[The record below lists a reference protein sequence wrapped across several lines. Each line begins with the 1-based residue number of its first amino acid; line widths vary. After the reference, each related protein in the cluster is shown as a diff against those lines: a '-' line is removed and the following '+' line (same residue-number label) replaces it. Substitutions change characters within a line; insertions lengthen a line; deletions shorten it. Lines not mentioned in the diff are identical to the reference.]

1 MNPIA
6 TGLNETLQ
14 SVSPSVFSMLS
25 ELGKEL
31 FFPKGILS
39 QSAEAKEKAHK
50 YNATIGIA
58 TEGGE
63 AMHLNGIDKYYND
76 LNVSDVYPY
85 AKPAG
90 RPELRRLWGE
100 KIKRDNPS
108 IQNKN
113 FSEPIVTSALT
124 HGLSI
129 VADLFMDAGDVL
141 ISPDK
146 LWGNYRLTFCIR
158 RKAEIVT
165 YPLFKNNQCF
175 NIEAFEQTISEQ
187 AKRKERLVVIL
198 NFPNNPTGYTPSVE
212 EAQQIYAV
220 IKKYAE
226 QGTKIVTV
234 SDDAY
239 FGLFFEDS
247 IKESLFSGLCDLHKN
262 VLAIKLDGATKEQFA
277 WGFRT
282 GFITFGTGCDDADKV
297 YQALEGKVKGII
309 RGTISSCT
317 HSSQTIIEKFLQDP
331 SYRSSLQQ
339 KFEIMKGR
347 AQKLKSVLST
357 DKYDDAWEFY
367 PFNSGYFMCFRM
379 KTVNAETLRVH
390 LLDKYGVGTIS
401 VGDEDLRVAFSCT
414 EESQIEDL
422 VSIIYQGVQDL
433 RATKMT

>member
-1 MNPIA
+1 MNPLA
-6 TGLNETLQ
+6 TSLNETIK
-14 SVSPSVFSMLS
+14 SVSPAVYAMLS

-58 TEGGE
+58 TENGV
-63 AMHLNGIDKYYND
+63 AIHLDGVNKYFND
-76 LNVSDVYPY
+76 LKPSDVYPY

-90 RPELRRLWGE
+90 RPELRKLWLK
-100 KIKRDNPS
+100 KIKKDNPS
-108 IQNKN
+108 TQGKN
-113 FSEPIVTSALT
+113 ISEPVVTSALT

-129 VADLFMDAGDVL
+129 VSDMFMDEGDVL

-146 LWGNYRLTFCIR
+146 LWGNYRLTFCTR
-158 RKAEIVT
+158 RNAEIAT
-165 YPLFKNNQCF
+165 FPLFKDNKSF
-175 NIEAFEQTISEQ
+175 NIEAFDQTIGGQ
-187 AKRKERLVVIL
+187 AKKKKKLVIIL
-198 NFPNNPTGYTPSVE
+198 NFPNNPTGFTPSVE
-212 EAQQIYAV
+212 ESHQIYDV

-226 QGTKIVTV
+226 QGTKIVTI

-247 IKESLFSGLCDLHKN
+247 IKESLFSGLCDLHEN
-262 VLAIKLDGATKEQFA
+262 VLAIKLDGSTKEQYA

-282 GFITFGTGCDDADKV
+282 GFITFGSACKDSDKL
-297 YQALEGKVKGII
+297 YLALEAKVKGII

-331 SYRSSLQQ
+331 SYDASMAQ
-339 KFEIMKGR
+339 KFELMKGR

-357 DKYDDAWEFY
+357 DKFNDAWDFY
-367 PFNSGYFMCFRM
+367 PFNSGYFMCF
-379 KTVNAETLRVH
+379 KLKKVNAETLRVH

-401 VGDEDLRVAFSCT
+401 VGDEDLRVAFSCI
-414 EESQIEDL
+414 EETQIEDL
-422 VSIIYQGVQDL
+422 VNIIYQGAQDL
-433 RATKMT
+433 S